1 MASTIAIFALAGACI
16 ACQCAIIRSLDC
28 TPEGDRR

>member
-1 MASTIAIFALAGACI
+1 MAMATICFALAGACI

-28 TPEGDRR
+28 TPEGGRR

>member
-1 MASTIAIFALAGACI
+1 MAATIASLALAGACI

-28 TPEGDRR
+28 TPEGGRR